1 MGLRDKIYELLD
13 DVFGPM
19 IDLFL
24 WPVHH
29 GVEWGIE
36 SIMDTLGKESSTA
49 LKPTIAKLK
58 ETGEVPPE
66 IQAMLDDV
74 ENPTGQISALFGYSM
89 ARAGLGMVSTS
100 LIGTLLAPLNAAM
113 NALVQP
119 SLLDTRSIIETER
132 RRAASEGFI
141 NQEWLWTGWSP
152 DRRDILK
159 EVTRP
164 LLDVGT
170 LRELYHR
177 FPPLEEMVDSTLK
190 EYGFTD
196 TQIESLKFT
205 WPFIPPVPDLVRMA
219 VREAFTPEI
228 VEKYQTDADF
238 PPKFAEWA
246 AKQGLSTEM
255 AKNYWRAHWNLPSIL
270 QGFEMFHRG
279 FIDREELD
287 VLLRTLDVM
296 PYWRERL
303 TQIAYRVLT
312 RVDVRR
318 MHAIGVLDRDGVLA
332 AYTDLGYNKHDAGL
346 MTDFTEQYNLSVDR
360 ELTKTDVLALYK
372 KGTLTP
378 DDTLAALVDMGYEE
392 EDAYYLM
399 EKESTAVK
407 AEFRTLALS
416 QVKSLVRAGQIDKAE
431 ATGRLA
437 AMDYSAEDIEHI
449 YALWLIEFEPAVRQP
464 SRTDLKNFYGA
475 GIIDGDTW
483 IDEMFK
489 LGYPEEYIAWYYLEM
504 TES

>member
-1 MGLRDKIYELLD
+1 MGLGDKVKDTMDAI
-13 DVFGPM
+13 FSPM

-24 WPVHH
+24 WPVEK
-29 GVEWGIE
+29 GIEWGIE
-36 SIMDTLGKESSTA
+36 HLLDTLGRESSEA
-49 LKPTIAKLK
+49 LKPTIARLK

-66 IQAMLDDV
+66 VMALLEDV
-74 ENPTGQISALFGYSM
+74 ENPKGQISALFGYSM

-113 NALVQP
+113 NAIVQP
-119 SLLDTRSIIETER
+119 SMLDTRSIIEVELRVKGANDFT
-132 RRAASEGFI
+132 
-141 NQEWLWTGWSP
+141 NQEWLWSGYNAT
-152 DRRDILK
+152 RRDMLR

-164 LLDVGT
+164 ILDAGT
-170 LRELYHR
+170 LRELFFR
-177 FPPLEEMVDSTLK
+177 FPNLEELVDDTLK

-196 TQIESLKFT
+196 NQIDALKLS
-205 WPFIPPVPDLVRMA
+205 WPFIPQVPDLVRMA
-219 VREAFTPEI
+219 VREAFSPEI
-228 VEKYQTDADF
+228 VAKFQTDADF
-238 PPKFAEWA
+238 PPEFADWA
-246 AKQGLSTEM
+246 AKHGVSREM
-255 AKNYWRAHWNLPSIL
+255 ALNYWRAHWNLPSIL

-318 MHAIGVLDRDGVLA
+318 MHAIGVLDREGVLK
-332 AYTDLGYNKHDAGL
+332 AYTDLGYNKRDAGL

-407 AEFRTLALS
+407 SEFRTLALS
-416 QVKSLVRAGQIDKAE
+416 QVKSLARAGQIDKAE

-437 AMDYSAEDIEHI
+437 VLGYEAEDIEHI

-475 GIIDGDTW
+475 GIIDDDTW
-483 IDEMFK
+483 IDEMYK